1 MKKEAGEGT
10 INNDTVSILSL
21 HSQIIQKGKIY
32 EKKNWLNEECLEK
45 QSEHKNKNRRNKK
58 NDKSICKILYNNMLW

>member
-32 EKKNWLNEECLEK
+32 EKKN
-45 QSEHKNKNRRNKK
+45 
-58 NDKSICKILYNNMLW
+58 

>member
-32 EKKNWLNEECLEK
+32 EKIKLTQWRMFRK
-45 QSEHKNKNRRNKK
+45 TIRTQK
-58 NDKSICKILYNNMLW
+58 